1 MNAKLVSLIQ
11 REALARLNA
20 AEHELV
26 AYTKT
31 CRGKVVD
38 LDEMNCIRQLKERVD
53 RARSRHLR
61 WTQYRLLAEFGVN

>member
-11 REALARLNA
+11 HEALARLNA
-20 AEHELV
+20 AEHELI

-38 LDEMNCIRQLKERVD
+38 LEDVNRIRRLRERVD
-53 RARSRHLR
+53 RARARHLR
-61 WTQYRLLAEFGVN
+61 WMRYRLLAEFGVN